1 MITSIF
7 NKSKPINLIIA
18 SSIVVFWFIA
28 NGFTFGFEFNLNSII
43 VLFTALSSVIVIDFI
58 SKKNQ
63 LSNKNSF
70 IILFFTLCFSFY
82 WVSATNHHILFAN
95 LFILLALRKLIS
107 LKSFKNSNQKLF
119 DATLWIAIASLFYFW
134 SVLFLILVYISI
146 FIYAAENYKHFLIP
160 FVSIF
165 VVFSI
170 VNCCNLFF
178 NESLYQYTNVP
189 INIDFSM
196 LFTIKNILILAI
208 LSLLLVSSIIF
219 LNSSI
224 QLFTKKNKKSYV
236 LVTITVFISL
246 ILFILNPKIEVLLFA
261 LFPITILFSVV
272 FEHLKKRWLQNII
285 LVMVI
290 LFTIGI
296 WFL

>member
-18 SSIVVFWFIA
+18 SSIVVLWFII
-28 NGFTFGFEFNLNSII
+28 NGIVSDFNFNFKSII

-63 LSNKNSF
+63 LSHKNSF
-70 IILFFTLCFSFY
+70 IILFFALWFSFY
-82 WVSATNHHILFAN
+82 SVSATNHHVLFAN
-95 LFILLALRKLIS
+95 FFILLALRKLIS

-119 DATLWIAIASLFYFW
+119 DATLWIAVASLFYFW

-160 FVSIF
+160 LVSVF
-165 VVFSI
+165 VVFTI
-170 VNCCNLFF
+170 VNCCSLFF
-178 NESLYQYTNVP
+178 NESLYQYNNLP
-189 INIDFSM
+189 INIDFST
-196 LFTIKNILILAI
+196 LFSLQNSLILGT
-208 LSLLLVSSIIF
+208 LSLALLSSIIF

-224 QLFTKKNKKSYV
+224 QLYTKKNKKSYA
-236 LVTITVFISL
+236 LVGITVFISL
-246 ILFILNPKIEVLLFA
+246 ILFVLNPKMEIILFS

-272 FEHLKKRWLQNII
+272 FEHFKKRWLQDLILIAII
-285 LVMVI
+285 LSA
-290 LFTIGI
+290 IGV
-296 WFL
+296 WFF

>member
-18 SSIVVFWFIA
+18 SSVVVLWFIV
-28 NGFTFGFEFNLNSII
+28 NGFVSGFEFNLKSII

-63 LSNKNSF
+63 LSTQNSF
-70 IILFFTLCFSFY
+70 IVLFFTLCFSFY
-82 WVSATNHHILFAN
+82 WVSATDHHILFAN

-165 VVFSI
+165 VVYSI
-170 VNCCNLFF
+170 VNCFNLFF
-178 NESLYQYTNVP
+178 NESLYQYTNLP
-189 INIDFSM
+189 INFDFTTV
-196 LFTIKNILILAI
+196 FTLQNSVILIT
-208 LSLLLVSSIIF
+208 LSLLLICSILF

-224 QLFTKKNKKSYV
+224 QLYTKKNKKSYA
-236 LVTITVFISL
+236 LVAITVIISL
-246 ILFILNPKIEVLLFA
+246 TLFILNPKIEVLLFA
-261 LFPITILFSVV
+261 LFPIVILFSVV
-272 FEHLKKRWLQNII
+272 FEHLKKRWLQD
-285 LVMVI
+285 VI
-290 LFTIGI
+290 LFVVTLCAISV